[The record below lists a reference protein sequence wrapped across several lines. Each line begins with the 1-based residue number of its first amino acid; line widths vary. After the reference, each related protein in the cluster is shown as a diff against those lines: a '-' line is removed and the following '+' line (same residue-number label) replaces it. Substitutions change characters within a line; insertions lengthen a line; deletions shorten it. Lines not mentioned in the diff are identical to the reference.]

1 MQSPF
6 FETFLTFFIFLQK
19 HENTAYFPEL
29 FLCTPGKNYAII
41 NKNLLLLLIYSFL
54 NITILVTGVPTG

>member
-1 MQSPF
+1 MYS
-6 FETFLTFFIFLQK
+6 
-19 HENTAYFPEL
+19 
-29 FLCTPGKNYAII
+29 GKNYAII